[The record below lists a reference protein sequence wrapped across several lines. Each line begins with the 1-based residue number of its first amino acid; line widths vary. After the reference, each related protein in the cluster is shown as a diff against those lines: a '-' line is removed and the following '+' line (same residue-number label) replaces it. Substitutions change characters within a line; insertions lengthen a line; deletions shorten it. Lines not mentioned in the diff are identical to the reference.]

1 MLEMAAVSFN
11 KVRLQYYISEKSKSA
26 LWLHYLL
33 NHPALLF
40 GTTLIM
46 INASL
51 LIGSECSRRFYEAVG
66 ASSAWAPFTQALLI
80 LVFAETA
87 PMFAGRRYAEHAAMI
102 GVPILYVCALCLKP
116 FIWTIDLL
124 CKGVNHLCGASFSS
138 NIYLSREE
146 LQHVIE
152 SREEKVLTEEKEKFN
167 TVVMNIFALKSKTA
181 KELML
186 PLKEV
191 RMSSTHALVVDIR
204 RLVEKEYTPY
214 IPLFHKNYDN
224 IVAIAY
230 PRDLLRLS
238 DEKKVRD
245 HARSPWFVTES
256 TSVLQILKQ
265 FRKNNQSV
273 AVILGETGVAV
284 GVLTLDEIIDD
295 IFEAHDQW
303 SSFEEMVPKMYQ
315 VALDRAFPGDMLLD
329 DFNKQ
334 YQMKLHYKQAKTLAQ
349 AMELVL
355 GHVPVEGEIVRID
368 QFELEVEE
376 SSMLSPKTIIVKTLS

>member
-1 MLEMAAVSFN
+1 MDAWKWFLLLTAFCILVQSFFAMLEMAAVSFN
-11 KVRLQYYISEKSKSA
+11 KVRLQYYISQKSRSA
-26 LWLHYLL
+26 LWLFYLL

-46 INASL
+46 VNASL
-51 LIGSECSRRFYEAVG
+51 LIGSECSRRFYDALGV
-66 ASSAWAPFTQALLI
+66 SPVWAPFTQAFLI

-102 GVPILYVCALCLKP
+102 GVPILYVCALLLKP
-116 FIWTIDLL
+116 FIWMIDLL
-124 CKGVNHLCGASFSS
+124 CKGVNRLCGASFSS

-152 SREEKVLTEEKEKFN
+152 SREEKVLSEEKGEFT
-167 TVVMNIFALKSKTA
+167 TVVMIIFSLKNKTA

-191 RMSSTHALVVDIR
+191 RMSSTHALVSDIR

-245 HARSPWFVTES
+245 HARSP
-256 TSVLQILKQ
+256 
-265 FRKNNQSV
+265 
-273 AVILGETGVAV
+273 
-284 GVLTLDEIIDD
+284 
-295 IFEAHDQW
+295 
-303 SSFEEMVPKMYQ
+303 
-315 VALDRAFPGDMLLD
+315 
-329 DFNKQ
+329 
-334 YQMKLHYKQAKTLAQ
+334 
-349 AMELVL
+349 
-355 GHVPVEGEIVRID
+355 
-368 QFELEVEE
+368 
-376 SSMLSPKTIIVKTLS
+376 